1 MPSMSSRSLPDA
13 PSPLGA
19 ERGSQHHGWALAMLL
34 IGAILPPLDYFIVNL
49 ALPAI
54 RGGLGAS
61 DSQLQFVISA
71 YACANAVVLITGGR
85 LGDLYGRKRM
95 FMIAMAGFVA
105 ASALCGLAPS
115 AQVLVAGR
123 VLQGVFA
130 ATLTPQVLATIRSV
144 FSAREQVRVMGL
156 FGFVYG
162 VAAVVG
168 QLGGGALISLHPF
181 GLGWRAI
188 FLVNLPIG
196 LVALLGSWRHL
207 PESRPPHGARVD
219 LPGTV
224 LLSGL
229 LLLLVVALT
238 RGPEQGWPSWTR
250 WSLVAAA
257 LLLPLF
263 VQVERRRLAAGQDP
277 LIDLRLFRNPVFT
290 LGLLLAFLFYWMS
303 VFFMGFGIY
312 LQGGLQWSPLHS
324 GLAIL
329 PFGLGFLAAPLLLPR
344 LVSRLGSHATLSLSF
359 GLLSAG
365 LALAARLAGADA
377 PGWGFYVGLCIA
389 GAGQGLTLPSVL
401 RIVLA
406 EVAAERAG
414 VASGMITE
422 TLQIGSAVGAAVLGG
437 VFFAAL
443 GAHPVALDYL
453 RAFRLS
459 LHDLVLLLLGC
470 LALTLLFVPLQA
482 RRRRAAEAAAPRPD
496 QARML
501 PVRMKRSCHDSAS
514 PGSEGDCCP

>member
-1 MPSMSSRSLPDA
+1 MSSMSTRPLPDA
-13 PSPLGA
+13 PSPPGA
-19 ERGSQHHGWALAMLL
+19 QRGSQHHGWALAMLL

-95 FMIAMAGFVA
+95 FLIAMAGFVA

-115 AQVLVAGR
+115 AGVLVAGR

-207 PESRPPHGARVD
+207 PESRPPRGASID
-219 LPGTV
+219 LPGTI

-229 LLLLVVALT
+229 LLLLIVALT

-250 WSLVAAA
+250 WSLAAAA

-263 VQVERRRLAAGQDP
+263 VHVERRRLDAGQDP
-277 LIDLRLFRNPVFT
+277 LTDLRLFGNPVFT

-312 LQGGLQWSPLHS
+312 LQAGLRWSPLQS

-344 LVSRLGSHATLSLSF
+344 LGSRLGAHGTLSLSF
-359 GLLSAG
+359 GLLAAG
-365 LALAARLAGADA
+365 LALAAWRAGSEA
-377 PGWGFYVGLCIA
+377 PGALFYAGLAIA

-406 EVAAERAG
+406 EVAPERAG
-414 VASGMITE
+414 VASGMITA

-443 GAHPVALDYL
+443 GAHPVAIDYL

-459 LHDLVLLLLGC
+459 LHDLVLLLLAC
-470 LALTLLFVPLQA
+470 FALTLLFVPLQA
-482 RRRRAAEAAAPRPD
+482 RRRKAAEAAAQRPA

-501 PVRMKRSCHDSAS
+501 PVRMHRSCLDGAS